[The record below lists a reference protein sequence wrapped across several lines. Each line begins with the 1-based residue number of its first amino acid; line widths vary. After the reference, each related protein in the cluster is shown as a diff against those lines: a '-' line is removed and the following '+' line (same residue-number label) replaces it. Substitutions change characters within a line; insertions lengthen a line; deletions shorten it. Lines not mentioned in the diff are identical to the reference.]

1 MKSLWINLILIAALI
16 VAVNNHSIAQTPEQ
30 LYQKGLMKEEGEG
43 ILKDAIDLYSQ
54 VADNLNADQSLR
66 AKALLH
72 IGMCYE
78 KLGTEQAVKAYQ
90 RLVNNFPAQKSEVS
104 IAMERLSRLTTKE
117 SPGEIIIRQVWTGQ
131 EADGFGSVSA
141 DGEYLSF
148 TDWETGNL
156 AVRNLK
162 TGENKQV
169 TQDATWKDSTQYAE
183 YSLIS
188 PDGNQF
194 VYTWYYKD
202 LYYELRLLKSGNQKP
217 LTLYSCKNFD
227 EYITPG
233 VWFSDGNRI
242 IAQKYNITTRSRQLL
257 LINTYSGEIE
267 VLKEQLPGPPPGQWI
282 TSYLISEKS
291 WKKIP
296 QNQNIS

>member
-43 ILKDAIDLYSQ
+43 ALQDAIDLYSQ
-54 VADNLNADQSLR
+54 VADNLNVEQSLR

-78 KLGTEQAVKAYQ
+78 KLGTKEAVKAYQ

-104 IAMERLSRLTTKE
+104 VVMERLSRLTTRE
-117 SPGEIIIRQVWTGQ
+117 SPSEITIRQVWTGR

-148 TDWETGNL
+148 ADWNTGNL

-169 TQDATWKDSTQYAE
+169 THDATW
-183 YSLIS
+183 
-188 PDGNQF
+188 
-194 VYTWYYKD
+194 
-202 LYYELRLLKSGNQKP
+202 R
-217 LTLYSCKNFD
+217 
-227 EYITPG
+227 
-233 VWFSDGNRI
+233 
-242 IAQKYNITTRSRQLL
+242 
-257 LINTYSGEIE
+257 
-267 VLKEQLPGPPPGQWI
+267 
-282 TSYLISEKS
+282 
-291 WKKIP
+291 KIP